1 MRTSR
6 SDEPT
11 GEAFRLDSS
20 KAVVVVIQS
29 LALGSDMGMSTIF
42 RKDVEYNGVVTI
54 GFLPSGVVIRLR
66 TCFSTKAV
74 SELDGTRVISKN
86 TDLF

>member
-1 MRTSR
+1 VRTSR
-6 SDEPT
+6 SDKPT
-11 GEAFRLDSS
+11 GKAFKLNSS

-42 RKDVEYNGVVTI
+42 KKDVEYNRVVTM
-54 GFLPSGVVIRLR
+54 GFSPSGVVIRLC

-74 SELDGTRVISKN
+74 SDGDGTRVVSKN
-86 TDLF
+86 TDSF